1 MSYQGENLFDIWTE
15 VSTWHVWGIY
25 AKYRNKQ
32 KDKLENNKQT
42 KSIKRYKVST
52 ENKEFI
58 VLGVVTSGVQQL

>member
-1 MSYQGENLFDIWTE
+1 MSYQGENLFDIQTE

-42 KSIKRYKVST
+42 KSIRRYKVST
-52 ENKEFI
+52 ENKKFI
-58 VLGVVTSGVQQL
+58 VLGVVMSGVQQL